1 MKEQIIIASIVALA
15 VIILAIIYYWRI
27 KHLRD
32 AQSAPDIPIG
42 DVSDTEQE
50 MPSTCISSP
59 LIDGDFTR
67 EQAAY
72 LVDYICL
79 LRLPVRGSKRV
90 SIRDEYHK
98 RIKHIT
104 RTVGRGTTITE
115 YVDKVLKQHFEEHQH
130 TIDQLLSEYAE
141 HPNRQH
147 DDR

>member
-15 VIILAIIYYWRI
+15 VVILAIIYYWRI
-27 KHLRD
+27 KHLRYV
-32 AQSAPDIPIG
+32 QSAPDTPIG
-42 DVSDTEQE
+42 YVSDTEQE

-67 EQAAY
+67 ERAAY

>member
-1 MKEQIIIASIVALA
+1 MNEQIIIASIVALA

-27 KHLRD
+27 KHLGG
-32 AQSAPDIPIG
+32 ALSTPDTPIG
-42 DVSDTEQE
+42 EASGTE
-50 MPSTCISSP
+50 PAIPPTHITSP

-90 SIRDEYHK
+90 CIRDEYHE
-98 RIKHIT
+98 RIKLIT

-130 TIDQLLSEYAE
+130 AIDQLLLEYKE
-141 HPNRQH
+141 HPRKQC

>member
-1 MKEQIIIASIVALA
+1 MKEQIIIASIVAFA
-15 VIILAIIYYWRI
+15 VVILAIIYYWRI

-32 AQSAPDIPIG
+32 AQSAPDTPIG

-67 EQAAY
+67 EQVAY

>member
-27 KHLRD
+27 KHLGD
-32 AQSAPDIPIG
+32 AQSAPDTPIG

-67 EQAAY
+67 EQVAY

-90 SIRDEYHK
+90 CIRDEYHE
-98 RIKHIT
+98 RIKLIT

>member
-1 MKEQIIIASIVALA
+1 MKEQIIIASIVAFA
-15 VIILAIIYYWRI
+15 VVILAIIYYWRI

-32 AQSAPDIPIG
+32 AQSAPDTPIG

-79 LRLPVRGSKRV
+79 LRLPVCGSKRV

>member
-15 VIILAIIYYWRI
+15 VVILAIIYYWRI
-27 KHLRD
+27 KHLRY
-32 AQSAPDIPIG
+32 AQSAPDTPIG

-50 MPSTCISSP
+50 MPSTCIPSP
-59 LIDGDFTR
+59 LIDGNFTR

-147 DDR
+147 DDL

>member
-15 VIILAIIYYWRI
+15 VVILAIIYYWRI
-27 KHLRD
+27 KHLRC
-32 AQSAPDIPIG
+32 AQSAPDTPIG

>member
-32 AQSAPDIPIG
+32 AQSAPDTPIG

-67 EQAAY
+67 EQVAY

>member
-1 MKEQIIIASIVALA
+1 MNEQIIIASIVALA

-27 KHLRD
+27 KHLGD
-32 AQSAPDIPIG
+32 ALSTPDTPIG

-59 LIDGDFTR
+59 LINGDFTR

-104 RTVGRGTTITE
+104 RTVGRGTTISE

-130 TIDQLLSEYAE
+130 TIDQLLLEYKE
-141 HPNRQH
+141 HPRRQC

>member
-15 VIILAIIYYWRI
+15 VVILAIIYYWRI

-32 AQSAPDIPIG
+32 AQSAPDTPIDG
-42 DVSDTEQE
+42 ASNTEQGI
-50 MPSTCISSP
+50 PPTRISSP

-104 RTVGRGTTITE
+104 RTIGRGTTITE

>member
-1 MKEQIIIASIVALA
+1 MNEQIIIASIVVLA

-27 KHLRD
+27 KHFKD
-32 AQSAPDIPIG
+32 
-42 DVSDTEQE
+42 EQLTTATTAGVANNME
-50 MPSTCISSP
+50 SKSSPTHITSP

-90 SIRDEYHK
+90 CIRDKYHE
-98 RIKHIT
+98 RIKLIT
-104 RTVGRGTTITE
+104 RTVGRGSTITE

-130 TIDQLLSEYAE
+130 TIDLLLLEYKE
-141 HPNRQH
+141 HPRRQC

>member
-15 VIILAIIYYWRI
+15 VVILAIIYYWRI
-27 KHLRD
+27 KHLRYV
-32 AQSAPDIPIG
+32 QSAPDTPIG
-42 DVSDTEQE
+42 YVSDTEQE

-104 RTVGRGTTITE
+104 RTVCRGTTITE

>member
-1 MKEQIIIASIVALA
+1 MNEQIIIASIVAFA
-15 VIILAIIYYWRI
+15 VIILAFIYYWRI
-27 KHLRD
+27 KHLGD
-32 AQSAPDIPIG
+32 ALSAPNTPIG
-42 DVSDTEQE
+42 EASDTE
-50 MPSTCISSP
+50 PAIPPTHITSP

-67 EQAAY
+67 EQVAY

-90 SIRDEYHK
+90 CIRDDYHE
-98 RIKHIT
+98 RIKLIT

-130 TIDQLLSEYAE
+130 TIDQLLLEYKE
-141 HPNRQH
+141 HPRKQC

>member
-15 VIILAIIYYWRI
+15 VVILAIIYYWRI

-32 AQSAPDIPIG
+32 AQSAPDTP
-42 DVSDTEQE
+42 SDGASNTEQE
-50 MPSTCISSP
+50 IPPTCISSP

-130 TIDQLLSEYAE
+130 TIVQLLSEYAE

-147 DDR
+147 DDQ

>member
-15 VIILAIIYYWRI
+15 VVILAIIYYWRI

-32 AQSAPDIPIG
+32 AQPAPDTPIDG
-42 DVSDTEQE
+42 ASDTEQE
-50 MPSTCISSP
+50 IPQTRISSP

-72 LVDYICL
+72 LVDFICL

>member
-1 MKEQIIIASIVALA
+1 MNEQIIIASIVALA

-27 KHLRD
+27 KHLGD
-32 AQSAPDIPIG
+32 AQSAPDTPIG

-90 SIRDEYHK
+90 CIRDEYHE
-98 RIKHIT
+98 RIKLIT

>member
-15 VIILAIIYYWRI
+15 VVILAIIYYWRI
-27 KHLRD
+27 KHLRYV
-32 AQSAPDIPIG
+32 QSAPDTPIG
-42 DVSDTEQE
+42 YVGDTEQE

>member
-1 MKEQIIIASIVALA
+1 MKEQIIIASIVILA
-15 VIILAIIYYWRI
+15 VVILAIIYYWRI

-32 AQSAPDIPIG
+32 ALSAPKTLIDG
-42 DVSDTEQE
+42 ANDTEQE
-50 MPSTCISSP
+50 MPPVHITSP
-59 LIDGDFTR
+59 LVDGDFTR

-141 HPNRQH
+141 HPNRQY

>member
-15 VIILAIIYYWRI
+15 VVILAIIYYWRI

-32 AQSAPDIPIG
+32 AQSAPDTPIDG
-42 DVSDTEQE
+42 ASNMEQE
-50 MPSTCISSP
+50 IPPTRISSP
-59 LIDGDFTR
+59 LIDGNFTR

>member
-15 VIILAIIYYWRI
+15 VVILAIIYYWRI

-32 AQSAPDIPIG
+32 AQSAPDTPIDG
-42 DVSDTEQE
+42 ASNTEQE
-50 MPSTCISSP
+50 IPPTCISSP

-104 RTVGRGTTITE
+104 RTIGRGTTITE

-130 TIDQLLSEYAE
+130 TIVQLLSEYAE

-147 DDR
+147 NDR

>member
-15 VIILAIIYYWRI
+15 VVILAIIYYWRI
-27 KHLRD
+27 KHLRYV
-32 AQSAPDIPIG
+32 QSAPDTPIG
-42 DVSDTEQE
+42 YVSDTEQE

-90 SIRDEYHK
+90 SIRDEYHE
-98 RIKHIT
+98 RIKLIT

-130 TIDQLLSEYAE
+130 TIDQLLLEYKE

>member
-15 VIILAIIYYWRI
+15 VIILAFIYYWRI
-27 KHLRD
+27 KHLGD
-32 AQSAPDIPIG
+32 ALSAPNTPIG
-42 DVSDTEQE
+42 EASDTE
-50 MPSTCISSP
+50 PAIPPTHITSP

-67 EQAAY
+67 EQVAY

-90 SIRDEYHK
+90 CIRDDYHE
-98 RIKHIT
+98 RIKLIT

-130 TIDQLLSEYAE
+130 TIDQLLLEYKE
-141 HPNRQH
+141 HPRKQC

>member
-15 VIILAIIYYWRI
+15 VVILAIIYYWCI
-27 KHLRD
+27 KHLRY
-32 AQSAPDIPIG
+32 AQSAPDTPIG

-59 LIDGDFTR
+59 LINGDFTR

>member
-1 MKEQIIIASIVALA
+1 MNEQIIIASIVAFA
-15 VIILAIIYYWRI
+15 VIILAFIYYWRI
-27 KHLRD
+27 KHLGD
-32 AQSAPDIPIG
+32 ALSAPDTPIG
-42 DVSDTEQE
+42 EASDTE
-50 MPSTCISSP
+50 PAIPPTHITSP

-67 EQAAY
+67 EQVAY

-90 SIRDEYHK
+90 CIRDEYHE
-98 RIKHIT
+98 RIKLIT

-130 TIDQLLSEYAE
+130 TIDQLLLEYKE
-141 HPNRQH
+141 HPRRQC